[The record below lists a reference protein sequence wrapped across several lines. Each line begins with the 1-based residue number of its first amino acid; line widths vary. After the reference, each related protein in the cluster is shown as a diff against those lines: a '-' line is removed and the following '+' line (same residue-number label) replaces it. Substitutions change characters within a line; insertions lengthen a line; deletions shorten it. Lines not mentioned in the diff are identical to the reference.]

1 MPDPAPFG
9 YNQLMRPSAMLLLV
23 ALSAAAAESQPTW
36 PFWDEKESIEQYAQR
51 ANLPP
56 TKTLD
61 LGDGVKLELVLIP
74 AGTFKMGTPEPPPLD
89 KEGFRSKILTGAVV
103 MGVGG
108 GVLLSLLSAVLIRAI
123 RKRQRPQYSLAWFLA
138 MTVAAGVGLMGG
150 LHWHFSARAFAQA
163 QSEYEAALARF
174 KSSYEY
180 EKPAHDVTLTNPY
193 YVGKYEITQEQYQQI
208 MGNNPSRFKGR
219 DLPVET
225 VSWDD
230 AQEFCKKVSE
240 KTGSV
245 VRLPTD
251 AEWERACRAGTKTTY
266 YTGDAET
273 DLDRAGWY
281 DKNSKSATHPVGQK
295 TPNAWGVHDMHGN
308 VWEWC
313 ADWYEDYRAEAAT
326 DPQGPTEGRCRV
338 LRGGSWDDSPGNC
351 RSVRR
356 LGFDPGYRSINFGF
370 RVVWLV
376 PKTPAF

>member
-1 MPDPAPFG
+1 MNWIVAGLVLAGLAAGAEGPAPG
-9 YNQLMRPSAMLLLV
+9 APAYPHWDG
-23 ALSAAAAESQPTW
+23 AEP
-36 PFWDEKESIEQYAQR
+36 IEQYAKR
-51 ANLPP
+51 ANLPS
-56 TKTLD
+56 TKTLE
-61 LGDGVKLELVLIP
+61 LGDGVRLELVLIP
-74 AGTFKMGTPEPPPLD
+74 AGTFKMGTPEPPPVD
-89 KEGFRSKILTGAVV
+89 EEGFRSKILTGQVV
-103 MGVGG
+103 LAVGG
-108 GVLLSLLSAVLIRAI
+108 GVLLVLLSVVLVHAI
-123 RKRQRPQYSLAWFLA
+123 RKRRRPQYSLAWFLA
-138 MTVAAGVGLMGG
+138 TTVAAGIGLLGG
-150 LHWHFSARAFAQA
+150 LHWYFSARAFAQA

-266 YTGDAET
+266 NTGDLEA
-273 DLDRAGWY
+273 DLDRAAWY
-281 DKNSKSATHPVGQK
+281 DKNSKNTTHPVGQK

-313 ADWYEDYRAEAAT
+313 ADWFETYKSDPAV
-326 DPQGPTEGRCRV
+326 DPQGTAQDQGRV
-338 LRGGSWDDSPGNC
+338 LRGGSWSLFPWYC
-351 RSVRR
+351 RSAVRFGR
-356 LGFDPGYRSINFGF
+356 FPGARGNVIGF
-370 RVVWLV
+370 RVVGLV
-376 PKTPAF
+376 PRTPAF